1 MGKMLLQA
9 MTENPNRY
17 MKRLLCETFHL
28 QEKAA
33 VLVLDGKT
41 MDICAHEVTKE
52 MRKAIVRKLKASAF
66 DVEKCTP
73 MDIAYVTRGGV
84 SVKQI
89 DPKTM
94 GSKVQEGLFFSGE
107 VMDIDG
113 ISGGYNLQFAWES
126 GRAAGIAAAEYSQV

>member
-1 MGKMLLQA
+1 MKKRIATLLA
-9 MTENPNRY
+9 LTLIIA
-17 MKRLLCETFHL
+17 LLLPGTL
-28 QEKAA
+28 AWA
-33 VLVLDGKT
+33 DGKT

-126 GRAAGIAAAEYSQV
+126 GRAAGIAAAEYSQA